1 MGERW
6 LGKRVGKKTVVAY
19 FTVVFRHLPKGTEEN
34 HKKPPD
40 VTLKTQSPTT
50 TRKPLHA
57 QNNGTNSN
65 IEFLQPYPVA
75 GAESLLEIG
84 TGKFQLFCPRWA
96 FVTDNHYL
104 CPETVLQVGALL
116 SYSVHTCQDT
126 HC

>member
-1 MGERW
+1 MTW
-6 LGKRVGKKTVVAY
+6 KACGKKTVVAY
-19 FTVVFRHLPKGTEEN
+19 FTVLFRHLPKGTEEN
-34 HKKPPD
+34 H

-50 TRKPLHA
+50 IGKTIHV

-65 IEFLQPYPVA
+65 IEFLQPYPAA

-84 TGKFQLFCPRWA
+84 TGKFQLFCPRCA

-104 CPETVLQVGALL
+104 CPDTVLQVGALF
-116 SYSVHTCQDT
+116 SYLVHTCQDT